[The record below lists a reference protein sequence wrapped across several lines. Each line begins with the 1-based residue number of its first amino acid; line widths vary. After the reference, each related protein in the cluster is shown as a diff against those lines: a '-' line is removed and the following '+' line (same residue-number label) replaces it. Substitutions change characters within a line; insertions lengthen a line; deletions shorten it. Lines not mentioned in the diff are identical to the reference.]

1 MGHCTQRRVS
11 ELDRNKIKEGMTPID
26 HPTRG
31 PHRLWRVLAALLV
44 TAAGVG
50 RESKRGPIPLKTLL
64 EPPPGRYYHGVFP
77 GSKNGMGGDVTLRDV
92 KIYQH
97 AVGKSVAWVYFW
109 NNWYENPHF
118 PYQTASWIRA
128 NGSVPYIR
136 MMLLSSPSIPRPD
149 PVYSLKNII
158 DGKFDSIFRNWMQ
171 DARRFGSPVIAEYG
185 VEVDGW
191 WFPWNGLYN
200 KEGGTY
206 SDSVA
211 RFREAYRHIIRIA
224 REEGAYN
231 IRWVFHVDPWD
242 EPDEAWNKF
251 ENYYPGD
258 EWIDWVG
265 ASVYGRQLPSD
276 PEAVSFRYQ
285 MDWVYGRMQRLTNK
299 RFIVCEFGTIDDPQ
313 QVAWT
318 TAALSDLVGGRW
330 PKVIG
335 FSWWNTTFK
344 NDPVTGG
351 LSDMQVQQ
359 NPKLQAVFRKYVGRE
374 RAIVSRPVS
383 RPVVLIGR

>member
-1 MGHCTQRRVS
+1 MKRSQQ
-11 ELDRNKIKEGMTPID
+11 I
-26 HPTRG
+26 
-31 PHRLWRVLAALLV
+31 LWMLAAILISVVSL
-44 TAAGVG
+44 GG
-50 RESKRGPIPLKTLL
+50 RPKRPSAPMTTLM
-64 EPPPGRYYHGVFP
+64 EPPAGNYYLGVFP
-77 GSKNGMGGDVTLRDV
+77 GSRDGMGGDITPGDV
-92 KIYQH
+92 RIYQH
-97 AVGKSVAWVYFW
+97 AVGKSLAWVYFW
-109 NNWYENPHF
+109 NNWYQNPHF
-118 PYQTASWIRA
+118 PTQTAEWIRA

-136 MMLLSSPSIPRPD
+136 LMLLSKATIPRPD

-158 DGKFDSIFRNWMQ
+158 DGKFDPQFRSWMQ
-171 DARRFGSPVIAEYG
+171 DARRFATPVIAEYG
-185 VEVDGW
+185 VEVNGW

-206 SDSVA
+206 ADSVA

-242 EPDEAWNKF
+242 EPVVDWNRF

-276 PEAVSFRYQ
+276 PEGVSFRYQ
-285 MDWVYGRMQRLTNK
+285 MDWVYRRMEQLSHK
-299 RFIVCEFGTIDDPQ
+299 PFIVCEFGTIDDKHQ
-313 QVAWT
+313 AAWT
-318 TAALSDLVGGRW
+318 RAALSDLVGGRW

-335 FSWWNTTFK
+335 FSWWNSTFK

-351 LSDMQVQQ
+351 LSDMQVQD
-359 NPKLQAVFRKYVGRE
+359 NPQLEAIFRDYVGGNQTV
-374 RAIVSRPVS
+374 ISHPISRTVP
-383 RPVVLIGR
+383 LGDQ